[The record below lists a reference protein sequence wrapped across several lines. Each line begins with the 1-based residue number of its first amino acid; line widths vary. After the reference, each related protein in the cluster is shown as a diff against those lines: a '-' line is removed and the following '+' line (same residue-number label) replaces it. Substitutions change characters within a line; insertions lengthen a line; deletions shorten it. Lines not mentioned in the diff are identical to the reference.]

1 MDVGKIFGM
10 VILIVVIGYG
20 IYTYSEL
27 FPELE
32 SLSQINE
39 KQKEDQVRISYQL
52 EDQVPN
58 CYYDLQQKV
67 TICD

>member
-1 MDVGKIFGM
+1 MDIGKIFGM

-39 KQKEDQVRISYQL
+39 KQKEDQVRISYRL
-52 EDQVPN
+52 NSCVRWI
-58 CYYDLQQKV
+58 L
-67 TICD
+67 